1 MAQPKSVE
9 HLVEQFRHLPGIGAK
24 TAQRLTFYILRSPR
38 DAVATLAQAL
48 LDVKDKVRHCSRC
61 FNITEEDPCA
71 ICADTAR
78 DHSMICV
85 VEEPHDVVS
94 IEKTREFRGAYHVL
108 MGVLSPLDG
117 IGPDALKVRELL
129 DRIRQE
135 GTREVIVATNPTIE
149 GDATALYLARLLTP
163 LGVRVT
169 RIARGLPV
177 GGDLEYADEA
187 TMARALDGRKEMTS

>member
-1 MAQPKSVE
+1 VAQPKSVE